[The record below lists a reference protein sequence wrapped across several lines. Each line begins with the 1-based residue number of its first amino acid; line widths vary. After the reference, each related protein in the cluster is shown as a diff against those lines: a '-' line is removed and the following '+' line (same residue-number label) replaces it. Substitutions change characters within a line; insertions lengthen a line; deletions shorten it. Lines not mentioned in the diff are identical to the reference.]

1 MQVVKKV
8 LNKTG
13 KVSAMKRKIC
23 LIVGL
28 LSILA
33 INTPLYACTSIYI
46 VQDSLILYGKN
57 QDFGEWRTM
66 IGFTPSKGGR
76 LGRAYWGGKGV
87 FPTGGINSEGLFFEY
102 HQGEYNK
109 EMVAHDKTVFH
120 GDLID
125 KIMSECKN
133 IQEVVDTL
141 KKYTH
146 PYLFTQNIAFGDKSG
161 NSIILEGDTIFYRKG
176 NYQICTTFYQ
186 SRHNMSTFNFWKYS
200 NAEKEIKADSCISI
214 NTIRDA
220 LNAAHDIF
228 TQYSIIYDF
237 KKELIYVYLYH
248 DYNNVK
254 IFNAKEELQKSE
266 HFYYLPDFFPNNK
279 DYIDTYVKRQ
289 TPQNRWFIRIFL
301 GVFVIF
307 TMASL
312 AIIFLAKLPEN
323 ESLFHKRLSNF
334 TKLIVG
340 TASLLSLI
348 YLSRFLHDPESL
360 QIGLFHPINQ
370 CYSKISCII
379 LHIPKLLSLLGI
391 VLIMFSFLLW
401 KRHIHSLVIRIFLS
415 IYTTLFLF
423 LVLLLGYWRF
433 IFIH

>member
-1 MQVVKKV
+1 
-8 LNKTG
+8 
-13 KVSAMKRKIC
+13 MKRKLC

-33 INTPLYACTSIYI
+33 INAPSYACTSIYI
-46 VQDSLILYGKN
+46 VQDSLIFYGKN
-57 QDFGEWRTM
+57 QDFGEWRTR
-66 IGFTPSKGGR
+66 IGFTPPKDGR
-76 LGRAYWGGKGV
+76 LGRAYWGGLGV

-102 HQGEYNK
+102 HQGEYCK
-109 EMVAHDKTVFH
+109 KMDTHSKIVFN
-120 GDLID
+120 GDLVD
-125 KIMSECKN
+125 KIMSECKC
-133 IQEVVDTL
+133 IQDVVDTL
-141 KKYTH
+141 KKYSH
-146 PYLFTQNIAFGDKSG
+146 PFLFTQNIAFGDKLG

-176 NYQICTTFYQ
+176 HYQICTSFYQ
-186 SRHNMSTFNFWKYS
+186 SKHDMSTFNFWKYN

-220 LNAAHDIF
+220 LNAAHEIF

-254 IFNAKEELQKSE
+254 IFNAKEELQRSE

-279 DYIDTYVKRQ
+279 NYIDTYVKRQ
-289 TPQNRWFIRIFL
+289 TPQNSWFIRIFL

-307 TMASL
+307 IIASL
-312 AIIFLAKLPEN
+312 VIIFTVKLPIN
-323 ESLFHKRLSNF
+323 EGLFSKRISIL

-340 TASLLSLI
+340 TVSLLSLI
-348 YLSRFLHDPESL
+348 YLSRFLRDPESL

-370 CYSKISCII
+370 CYSKMSCMV
-379 LHIPKLLSLLGI
+379 LHIPKLLSLLDI
-391 VLIMFSFLLW
+391 LLIILSFLHW
-401 KRHIHSLVIRIFLS
+401 KKHIYRLFTRIFLS
-415 IYTTLFLF
+415 IYTTL
-423 LVLLLGYWRF
+423 LVILILLLWYWGF